1 MIEID
6 QTWLLIGGIM
16 TVVTEKMDEQDL
28 KGASAGLGDKGM
40 PP

>member
-6 QTWLLIGGIM
+6 QTGLLIGRIM

-28 KGASAGLGDKGM
+28 KGESAGLGDKGM

>member
-6 QTWLLIGGIM
+6 QTWLLIGRIM

-28 KGASAGLGDKGM
+28 KG
-40 PP
+40 

>member
-6 QTWLLIGGIM
+6 QTWLLIGRIM
-16 TVVTEKMDEQDL
+16 TVVTERMDEQKL
-28 KGASAGLGDKGM
+28 KEESEGPNDKGM

>member
-6 QTWLLIGGIM
+6 QTWLLIGRIM
-16 TVVTEKMDEQDL
+16 TVVTEKMDEQKL
-28 KGASAGLGDKGM
+28 KGESAGLNDKGM